1 MEFTEFNRIVD
12 SMVKASTAL
21 DKTHE
26 IGIDL
31 LDFIE
36 NYNITIHLLLNEVL
50 TADGLDW
57 FDWFMYEKNYI
68 HDGIGNPEM
77 QAFAESQLGE
87 SVEILKDLPE
97 LYAYLIENNYF
108 KCEKLK

>member
-36 NYNITIHLLLNEVL
+36 NYNITIHLLLNE
-50 TADGLDW
+50 
-57 FDWFMYEKNYI
+57 YR
-68 HDGIGNPEM
+68 
-77 QAFAESQLGE
+77 
-87 SVEILKDLPE
+87 LKVGKTIS
-97 LYAYLIENNYF
+97 YG
-108 KCEKLK
+108 

>member
-50 TADGLDW
+50 TSDGLDW

-68 HDGIGNPEM
+68 HDGIGNPEI
-77 QAFAESQLGE
+77 QAFSKTNDADKI
-87 SVEILKDLPE
+87 EICEDLNG
-97 LYAYLIENNYF
+97 LYNYLTENNYF
-108 KCEKLK
+108 KCASQK